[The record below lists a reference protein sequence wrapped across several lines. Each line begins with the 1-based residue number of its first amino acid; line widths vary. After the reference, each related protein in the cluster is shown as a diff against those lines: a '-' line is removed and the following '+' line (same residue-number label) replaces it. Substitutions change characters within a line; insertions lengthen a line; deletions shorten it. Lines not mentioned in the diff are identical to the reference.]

1 MHDFGFNLCKPN
13 PTNQAY
19 NPTLLKMQTQYHTFP
34 SYYKHLEVQHIQKPF
49 KNPQWFGAMRYRSA
63 DGTGNSPQKLMDFLV
78 FVRMAKKMHAM
89 VGVAH
94 HYIRQWMVTHLK
106 FNCTSRKLL
115 VFFSHFFCSACL
127 CVWVDCK
134 CGNCM
139 HELMAMGECENVQSM
154 CRAVGISMSLVLR
167 GFASL
172 RFAYI

>member
-94 HYIRQWMVTHLK
+94 HYIRQWMVTHLIALPG
-106 FNCTSRKLL
+106 NCQ
-115 VFFSHFFCSACL
+115 FFSHTSSVL
-127 CVWVDCK
+127 PVCV
-134 CGNCM
+134 CGWIV
-139 HELMAMGECENVQSM
+139 NVAIV
-154 CRAVGISMSLVLR
+154 CTN
-167 GFASL
+167 
-172 RFAYI
+172 